1 MTPKDIFIAH
11 LITNLFD
18 FIVIL
23 AILAT
28 IILVHLW
35 RK

>member
-1 MTPKDIFIAH
+1 MTPKDIFTAH

-23 AILAT
+23 GILAI
-28 IILVHLW
+28 IILVYLW